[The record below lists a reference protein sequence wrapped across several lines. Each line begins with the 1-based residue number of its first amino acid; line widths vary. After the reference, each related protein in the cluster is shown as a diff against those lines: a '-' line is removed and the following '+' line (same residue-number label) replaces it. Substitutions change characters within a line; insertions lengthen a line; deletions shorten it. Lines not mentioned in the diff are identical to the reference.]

1 MNDLKCWLESGVKFY
16 DGDVKQSKFRQVT
29 TMKLKL
35 VPALAGA
42 LAFAVIAAP
51 LAVKA
56 QPGQSNQPVQPQV
69 PNQPKPIGVEL
80 TQQQKTQMNEI
91 RRDTRARIE
100 KLLTPQQQEQ
110 FKTALQSRQGGQA
123 AFAAMKLSPE
133 QQNQL
138 QGILQSAQAR
148 AEAILTP
155 EQRQQLQQNFQQQ
168 RKQ

>member
-1 MNDLKCWLESGVKFY
+1 
-16 DGDVKQSKFRQVT
+16 
-29 TMKLKL
+29 MKLTL

-42 LAFAVIAAP
+42 LALTVAAAP

-56 QPGQSNQPVQPQV
+56 EPKQSNSAPEQVQ
-69 PNQPKPIGVEL
+69 NQPKPVGVEL
-80 TQQQKTQMNEI
+80 TQQQKSQMNEI

-100 KLLTPQQQEQ
+100 KLLTPQQREQ
-110 FKTALQSRQGGQA
+110 FKAAVQSRQGGQT

-138 QGILQSAQAR
+138 QGILQSAQSR

-155 EQRQQLQQNFQQQ
+155 EQRQQLQRNFQQQ

>member
-1 MNDLKCWLESGVKFY
+1 
-16 DGDVKQSKFRQVT
+16 
-29 TMKLKL
+29 MKLKL

-42 LAFAVIAAP
+42 WALAVVAAP

-56 QPGQSNQPVQPQV
+56 EPKQSNQSAQSQVQ
-69 PNQPKPIGVEL
+69 NQPKPVGVKL
-80 TQQQKTQMNEI
+80 TEQQKGQMNEI

-110 FKTALQSRQGGQA
+110 FKAALQSPQGGQA

-133 QQNQL
+133 QQTQL

>member
-1 MNDLKCWLESGVKFY
+1 MKFY

-35 VPALAGA
+35 LPALAGA

-56 QPGQSNQPVQPQV
+56 QLRQSNQPAPQV
-69 PNQPKPIGVEL
+69 PNQPKPLGVEL

>member
-1 MNDLKCWLESGVKFY
+1 MKFY
-16 DGDVKQSKFRQVT
+16 DGDIEHCKFRQDP

-42 LAFAVIAAP
+42 LALTVVAAP
-51 LAVKA
+51 LAVQAEPK
-56 QPGQSNQPVQPQV
+56 QSNQPAQPQV
-69 PNQPKPIGVEL
+69 QTPTKPVGVEL
-80 TQQQKTQMNEI
+80 TQQQKSQMNEI

-110 FKTALQSRQGGQA
+110 FKAALQSRQGGQA

-133 QQNQL
+133 QQTQL
-138 QGILQSAQAR
+138 QGILQSAQSR